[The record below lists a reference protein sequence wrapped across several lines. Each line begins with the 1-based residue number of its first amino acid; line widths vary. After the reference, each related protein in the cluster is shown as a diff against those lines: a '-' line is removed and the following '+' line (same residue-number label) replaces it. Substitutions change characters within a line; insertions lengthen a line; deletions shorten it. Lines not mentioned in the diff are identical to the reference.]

1 MTEPQAENA
10 AVVDRRVGIVGLGS
24 MGGAMAATFV
34 RAGWEV
40 SGFDPSEAAVQ
51 KAAEAG
57 VRTVGSVADLAG
69 LPFIVLSL
77 PAARNV
83 EATVPG
89 LFTVPGTFAVVDTTT
104 SEPATTRKMVAL
116 AAEHGAHFVDC
127 PVSGGN
133 AGAATGTLSGFVGG
147 STEALAAVGPVLAV
161 LTGGKWR
168 HIGPA
173 GAGNVVKLLNNIL
186 CSTNLVAVAEA
197 MDIAAAYGI
206 DLNSAVGALNTATG
220 ASTVSQK
227 MFPDWILSGTFDS
240 GFALG
245 LMARDVD
252 LAIDVAERGGAR
264 PRVMA
269 ATQQAWQKALAEL
282 GPRADFVSATSV
294 FTTATRAL
302 SPEELQGLS
311 AKGTDNA

>member
-1 MTEPQAENA
+1 MTGSESEST
-10 AVVDRRVGIVGLGS
+10 AVVGRRVGIVGLGS

-40 SGFDPSEAAVQ
+40 SGFDPSATAMQ
-51 KAAEAG
+51 KATEAG
-57 VRTVGSVADLAG
+57 VRAVGSVADLAG
-69 LPFIVLSL
+69 MPFVVLSL
-77 PAARNV
+77 PSARDV

-89 LFTVPGTFAVVDTTT
+89 LFAASGTAAVVDTTT
-104 SEPATTRKMVAL
+104 SEPETSRNMVAL
-116 AAEHGAHFVDC
+116 TAEHGAHFVDC
-127 PVSGGN
+127 PVSGGT
-133 AGAATGTLSGFVGG
+133 AGAAAGTLSAFVGG
-147 STEALAAVGPVLAV
+147 STDALEVVEPVLTV

-168 HIGPA
+168 HIGPV

-220 ASTVSQK
+220 ASIVSQK

-252 LAIDVAERGGAR
+252 LAIEVAERGGAR

-269 ATQQAWQKALAEL
+269 ATQLAWRSALAEL
-282 GPRADFVSATSV
+282 GPKADFVSATSV

-302 SPEELQGLS
+302 SPGQVHGL
-311 AKGTDNA
+311 AANLADNQ